1 MIRQL
6 FAQPSNLF
14 GGDCAGTVPPLT
26 PLVREYVGDLLVGQC
41 FVPGLHHRGA
51 EFLAFDR
58 DWALQ
63 TFEDNHGRP
72 TRAARCK
79 LRTGQRRILSRYAKT
94 VGLMTGLTI
103 GRENLFASIARRKFC
118 LLLFTL
124 GSGGFFHRLWLAAVR
139 VKRLTAKVSRV
150 TTKIGATEKHGQS
163 VNCDQ
168 PN

>member
-1 MIRQL
+1 MIGQL
-6 FAQPSNLF
+6 FAQPLNLF
-14 GGDCAGTVPPLT
+14 GCNRAGTVPPLT

-51 EFLAFDR
+51 EFLSFDR
-58 DWALQ
+58 DRTLQ
-63 TFEDNHGRP
+63 TFEDNHGGP
-72 TRAARCK
+72 ARAASCK
-79 LRTGQRRILSRYAKT
+79 LRTGQWRILSRYAET

-103 GRENLFASIARRKFC
+103 GRENLFAPIARRKFC

-124 GSGGFFHRLWLAAVR
+124 GSGDFFHRLWLTSVR
-139 VKRLTAKVSRV
+139 VKRLAAKVSRV
-150 TTKIGATEKHGQS
+150 TTKIGATEKHGQT